1 MMHSGCGAH
10 GSVVLFFFFVG
21 NFVVCVQ
28 QGKRDPAGSVGG
40 ASAAHAA
47 THQHQGNQ
55 VAHVE
60 GLDFLAANE
69 AAAQAWDALP
79 EFYRRARRGVLKPA
93 ELDVI
98 ELGGAPNYE
107 PKKKKTAA

>member
-1 MMHSGCGAH
+1 LSALTA
-10 GSVVLFFFFVG
+10 VLCFFWL
-21 NFVVCVQ
+21 CLRAK

-40 ASAAHAA
+40 ASAAHPA